1 MKLRLL
7 QGGRKCK
14 ALPQQML
21 SDPEKRVSERRCD
34 GWEGRHSMQRNYL
47 YKYYPILTYQCPIRL
62 LVVVVQNTRAF
73 AEMKDAWTAS
83 PSPRGEAGE
92 KGVEG
97 GSKKNQGRRAA
108 VGSSS
113 GAHNMEAGG
122 KDVAE
127 LVTRRMTVTVFEV
140 TCFLLDK
147 VRV

>member
-47 YKYYPILTYQCPIRL
+47 YKYYPILTYQCPVRL

-92 KGVEG
+92 KGSG
-97 GSKKNQGRRAA
+97 GWVKKEPRAPGCSWKQQRRSQHGSGRKGR
-108 VGSSS
+108 G
-113 GAHNMEAGG
+113 
-122 KDVAE
+122 
-127 LVTRRMTVTVFEV
+127 R
-140 TCFLLDK
+140 TCHTSDDSDS
-147 VRV
+147 V